1 MTSTS
6 LVRVQIPSM
15 VILLAG
21 GGEPIEDDDA
31 ELGEIGMDLD
41 EIPDDG
47 VPLPD
52 FIKEDGMVQTTFSGR
67 EVAKVLRRFS
77 WRLTGGHGGHHVFW
91 YENLDTG
98 EVRVVTVPIHD
109 GISIRTLYDIADQCG
124 ARTFGRGVAESTSIA
139 NR

>member
-1 MTSTS
+1 M
-6 LVRVQIPSM
+6 M
-15 VILLAG
+15 VLLAG
-21 GGEPIEDDDA
+21 GGEPIEDGDA
-31 ELGEIGMDLD
+31 ALREIGIDPD
-41 EIPDDG
+41 EIPDDP

-52 FIKEDGMVQTTFSGR
+52 FIQEDGMVRTTFSGR
-67 EVAKVLRRFS
+67 EVAKVLRRFG
-77 WRLTGGHGGHHVFW
+77 WRLIGGHDGHRVFQ